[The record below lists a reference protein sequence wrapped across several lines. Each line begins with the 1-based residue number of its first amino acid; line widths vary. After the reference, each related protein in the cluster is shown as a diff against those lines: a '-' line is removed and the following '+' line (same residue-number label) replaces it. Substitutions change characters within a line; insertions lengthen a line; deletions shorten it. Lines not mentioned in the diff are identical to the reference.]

1 VLRPPASTPSP
12 LSSSLVPASAPA
24 SAPPPSPAAAA
35 PVSAAAPPAAVSV
48 SRGTAAPTIFSSRGG
63 GGCAFAVSRPIGWHS
78 RASATAA
85 AAAVVS
91 GPSLSATPPIPVA
104 PPAAA
109 IRFPPIVIH
118 PTTLPPMTR
127 GATPPIAQAIE
138 TTAEIELNTESREPP
153 TA

>member
-24 SAPPPSPAAAA
+24 SAPRPSPADAA

-63 GGCAFAVSRPIGWHS
+63 GCAFAVSRPIGWHS

-91 GPSLSATPPIPVA
+91 VPSLSATPPIPVA

-109 IRFPPIVIH
+109 IRFPPAEIH
-118 PTTLPPMTR
+118 PTTLPITR
-127 GATPPIAQAIE
+127 GATLSVPR
-138 TTAEIELNTESREPP
+138 LSRLLLK
-153 TA
+153 